1 MSVED
6 AVKGLMERTTS
17 EALADERVQA
27 LLSGRMSREEVRAFF
42 QSFIVTHLNSVQ
54 ILAFLFSM
62 APRGASELV
71 RENLLEEM
79 GLEESEKAHPDML
92 IDLAEGL
99 GFSQQDVLRLSSEA
113 DEARRSFTSSRV
125 PYESLRDLGLS
136 MLLETVAF
144 ESFLS
149 RVSDRIAESLT
160 THYGL
165 SAEAVQWFTLHG
177 EVDVRHAEEGRQTI
191 LGYASHYRFSPD
203 EFESIARKTFA
214 ENVVLNRYFP
224 SVSRPTSKP
233 GPSGIETIEILPMRI
248 PFTQAFVHS
257 QTSRATSDS
266 VIVRLRGNDGL
277 AGYGEALPRDYVTG
291 EDVPGMVEALRS
303 RLGPEAMK
311 LDLDSGT
318 DALEQIRSFVEGW
331 PSLQP
336 SNPNV
341 AAWNA
346 TLCALELALLDWA
359 FKRSGESISSWL
371 VPTRSQVVY
380 TGVIDATDPE
390 TAAAVT
396 TRYVQAGFKVLK
408 VKVGVDDDMR
418 RLEAVRRAAGDR
430 IEIRVDANGAWTALE
445 AVSALKQ
452 LKVYSI
458 GAVEQPVPALDL
470 EGMLRVRRE
479 TGLAVIADESL
490 VTLDDAANLIRM
502 ESCDVFN
509 IRVSKC
515 GGLLASKRIAQMG
528 LDAGIQVLVGS
539 QVGETSLLSAAGR
552 HLAAHLPGV
561 EYVEGSF
568 GTYLLSEDISP
579 EPVMFGYE
587 GKGDLLLGEG
597 LGVTVDDEALERLA
611 DGIVRVGGRD

>member
-6 AVKGLMERTTS
+6 AVKELMERTTS
-17 EALADERVQA
+17 EALADERIQA
-27 LLSGRMSREEVRAFF
+27 LLSGRMSTQDVQEFF
-42 QSFIVTHLNSVQ
+42 RSFIVTHLNSVQ

-62 APRGASELV
+62 APRGSSDLV

-92 IDLAEGL
+92 IDLAQGL
-99 GFSQQDVLRLSSEA
+99 GFSQQEVLRLSVEA
-113 DEARRSFTSSRV
+113 DEVRRSFSSARV
-125 PYESLRDLGLS
+125 PYDSLRDLGLS

-144 ESFLS
+144 EFFLS

-160 THYGL
+160 SNYGL

-177 EVDVRHAEEGRQTI
+177 EVDVRHAEEGKQTI
-191 LGYASHYRFSPD
+191 LGYASHYRFRPE
-203 EFESIARKTFA
+203 EFEKIARKTFA
-214 ENVVLNRYFP
+214 DNVVLNRYFP
-224 SVSRPTSKP
+224 SGSRPKP
-233 GPSGIETIEILPMRI
+233 ERSGIETIEILPMRI
-248 PFTQAFVHS
+248 PFAQAFVHS

-266 VIVRLRGNDGL
+266 VIVRLRGCDGL
-277 AGYGEALPRDYVTG
+277 TGYGEALPRSYVTG

-303 RLGPEAMK
+303 RLAPEAMK
-311 LDLDSGT
+311 LELDSGT
-318 DALEQIRSFVEGW
+318 DALAQIRSFVEGW

-359 FKRSGESISSWL
+359 FKRSGESISNWL
-371 VPTRSQVVY
+371 APSRDQVVY

-390 TAAAVT
+390 TAAEIAA
-396 TRYVQAGFKVLK
+396 RYVQARFRALK
-408 VKVGVDDDMR
+408 VKVGVDDDLR
-418 RLEAVRRAAGDR
+418 RLEAVRKAAGAR

-445 AVSALKQ
+445 AVSALKG
-452 LKVYSI
+452 LKLYGIS
-458 GAVEQPVPALDL
+458 AVEQPVPAPDL
-470 EGMLRVRRE
+470 EGMLRVRQE

-490 VTLDDAANLIRM
+490 VTPDDAANLIRM
-502 ESCDVFN
+502 EACDVFN

-528 LDAGIQVLVGS
+528 LDAGIRVLVGS

-552 HLAAHLPGV
+552 HLAAYLPSN

-568 GTYLLSEDISP
+568 GTHLLSEDISP
-579 EPVMFGYE
+579 DPVMFGYE
-587 GKGDLLLGEG
+587 GKGELLLGEG

-611 DGIVRVGGRD
+611 DRIVRVEGQGQP

>member
-6 AVKGLMERTTS
+6 AVKDLMERTTS
-17 EALADERVQA
+17 EALADERIQA
-27 LLSGRMSREEVRAFF
+27 LLSGQMSREEVRAFF
-42 QSFIVTHLNSVQ
+42 RSFIVTHLNSVQ

-62 APRGASELV
+62 APRGASDLV

-92 IDLAEGL
+92 IDLAQGL
-99 GFSQQDVLRLSSEA
+99 GFSQQDVLRLSAEA
-113 DEARRSFTSSRV
+113 DEVRRNFSSSRV
-125 PYESLRDLGLS
+125 LYASLRDLGLS

-165 SAEAVQWFTLHG
+165 SDEAVQWFTLHG
-177 EVDVRHAEEGRQTI
+177 ELDVRHAEEGRQTI
-191 LGYASHYRFSPD
+191 LGYASHYRFRHD
-203 EFESIARKTFA
+203 EFEKIASKTFA

-224 SVSRPTSKP
+224 SGSRLNPKP
-233 GPSGIETIEILPMRI
+233 EPSGIEAIEILPLRI

-266 VIVRLRGNDGL
+266 VIVRLKGSDGL
-277 AGYGEALPRDYVTG
+277 TGYGEALPRAYVTG

-311 LDLDSGT
+311 LELDSGT
-318 DALEQIRSFVEGW
+318 DALVQIRSFVEGW
-331 PSLQP
+331 SSLRA
-336 SNPNV
+336 SNPEV
-341 AAWNA
+341 VAWNA

-371 VPTRSQVVY
+371 PPSRGQVVY

-390 TAAAVT
+390 TAAEIAA
-396 TRYVQAGFKVLK
+396 RYAQAKFGALK
-408 VKVGVDDDMR
+408 VKVGVDDDLQ
-418 RLEAVRRAAGDR
+418 RLEAVRKAVGDR
-430 IEIRVDANGAWTALE
+430 IEIRVDANGAWTASE
-445 AVSALKQ
+445 AVSALQ
-452 LKVYSI
+452 RLRAYDIS
-458 GAVEQPVPALDL
+458 AVEQPVPAADL
-470 EGMLRVRRE
+470 EGMLRVRQE
-479 TGLAVIADESL
+479 TGLSVIADESL
-490 VTLDDAANLIRM
+490 VTLDDAANLVRM
-502 ESCDVFN
+502 EACDVFN

-528 LDAGIQVLVGS
+528 LDAGIQVLVGVPS
-539 QVGETSLLSAAGR
+539 RARHPCFRRLGGISLRTYRRSK
-552 HLAAHLPGV
+552 
-561 EYVEGSF
+561 YVEGSF
-568 GTYLLSEDISP
+568 GTHLLSEDISP

-587 GKGDLLLGEG
+587 GKGRPSTGPRTRG
-597 LGVTVDDEALERLA
+597 
-611 DGIVRVGGRD
+611 DG